1 MADDAQSEELKEQ
14 VKRLEAR
21 LETLCV
27 EFARLAKA
35 HAGLDRQLKAHLHV
49 IHRDLDNVFDR
60 VENLELKA
68 FPNLADDIIR
78 LDDIIGDSDDRAD
91 DPRDWRNSP
100 SRD

>member
-1 MADDAQSEELKEQ
+1 MANDAQSEDLKDQ
-14 VKRLEAR
+14 VRRLEAR
-21 LETLCV
+21 LETLCL
-27 EFARLAKA
+27 EFARLAKS
-35 HAGLDRQLKAHLHV
+35 HAGLDREIVTHLHV
-49 IHRDLDNVFDR
+49 IHRDLGHIVER
-60 VENLELKA
+60 VESLELKT